1 MLCCTVRE
9 KGGQQASFFL
19 PVSLHREME
28 NHVLIPSAQ
37 FALILDRL
45 AHQLIEHHDFINT
58 DLVGL
63 QPRGTRLAQRL
74 KSRLEALVPGA
85 QINCG
90 KLDVTFFRDDFRS
103 HQKPL
108 SPSVN
113 DMGFTVENRHVVLV
127 DDVLFTGR
135 TIRAG
140 LDALLAHGR
149 PLSVSLAVLIDRRFS
164 RELPIEPNYIGK
176 HVDSIGAQHV
186 KVEWAEEHKCDRV
199 ILLNSKP
206 S

>member
-1 MLCCTVRE
+1 M
-9 KGGQQASFFL
+9 QDQ
-19 PVSLHREME
+19 
-28 NHVLIPSAQ
+28 VLIPPAQ

-45 AHQLIEHHDFINT
+45 AHQLIEHHDFSQT

-63 QPRGTRLAQRL
+63 QPRGSRLAERL
-74 KSRLEALVPGA
+74 KAHLEELLPGTD
-85 QINCG
+85 IHCG
-90 KLDVTFFRDDFRS
+90 KLDVTFFRDDFRT
-103 HQKPL
+103 HEKPL
-108 SPSVN
+108 SPNVN
-113 DMGFTVENRHVVLV
+113 DMGFTVEARRVVLV

-149 PLSVSLAVLIDRRFS
+149 PQSVALVVLIDRRFS

-186 KVEWAEEHKCDRV
+186 KVEWSEEYDADRV
-199 ILLNSKP
+199 ILLNAKP

>member
-1 MLCCTVRE
+1 M
-9 KGGQQASFFL
+9 QDQ
-19 PVSLHREME
+19 
-28 NHVLIPSAQ
+28 VLIPPAQ

-45 AHQLIEHHDFINT
+45 AHQLIEHHDFSQT

-63 QPRGTRLAQRL
+63 QPRGSRLAERL
-74 KSRLEALVPGA
+74 KAHLEELLPGTD
-85 QINCG
+85 IHCG
-90 KLDVTFFRDDFRS
+90 KLDVTFFRDDFRT
-103 HQKPL
+103 HEKPL
-108 SPSVN
+108 SPNVN
-113 DMGFTVENRHVVLV
+113 DMGFTVEARHVVHV

-149 PLSVSLAVLIDRRFS
+149 PQSVALAVLIDRRFS

-186 KVEWAEEHKCDRV
+186 KVEWSEEHDADRV
-199 ILLNSKP
+199 ILLSAKP

>member
-1 MLCCTVRE
+1 
-9 KGGQQASFFL
+9 
-19 PVSLHREME
+19 ME

-45 AHQLIEHHDFINT
+45 AHQLIEHHDFKNT

-63 QPRGTRLAQRL
+63 QPRGTRLAERL
-74 KSRLEALVPGA
+74 KTKLEELLPGA

-113 DMGFTVENRHVVLV
+113 EMGFTVEERNVVLV

-186 KVEWAEEHKCDRV
+186 KVEWAEEHDRDRV

>member
-1 MLCCTVRE
+1 M
-9 KGGQQASFFL
+9 ASFFL
-19 PVSLHREME
+19 PVSLSCNMQDQ
-28 NHVLIPSAQ
+28 VLIPPAQ

-45 AHQLIEHHDFINT
+45 AHQLIEHHDFSQT

-63 QPRGTRLAQRL
+63 QPRGSRLAARL
-74 KSRLEALVPGA
+74 KSRLEELLPSTE
-85 QINCG
+85 IHCG
-90 KLDVTFFRDDFRS
+90 KLDVTFFRDDFRT
-103 HQKPL
+103 HEKPL
-108 SPSVN
+108 APNVN
-113 DMGFTVENRHVVLV
+113 DMGFTVESRHVVLV

-149 PLSVSLAVLIDRRFS
+149 PQSVALAVLIDRRFS

-186 KVEWAEEHKCDRV
+186 KVEWSEEHGEDRV
-199 ILLNSKP
+199 ILLNAKP

>member
-1 MLCCTVRE
+1 M
-9 KGGQQASFFL
+9 ASFFL
-19 PVSLHREME
+19 PVSLPRNMQDQ
-28 NHVLIPSAQ
+28 VLIPPAQ

-45 AHQLIEHHDFINT
+45 AHQLIEHHDFSQT

-63 QPRGTRLAQRL
+63 QPRGSRLAARL
-74 KSRLEALVPGA
+74 KARLEELLPGTE
-85 QINCG
+85 IHCG
-90 KLDVTFFRDDFRS
+90 KLDVTFFRDDFRT
-103 HQKPL
+103 HEKPL
-108 SPSVN
+108 APNVN
-113 DMGFTVENRHVVLV
+113 DMGFTVESRHVVLV

-149 PLSVSLAVLIDRRFS
+149 PQSVALAVLIDRRFS

-186 KVEWAEEHKCDRV
+186 KVEWSEEHGEDRV
-199 ILLNSKP
+199 ILLNAKP

>member
-1 MLCCTVRE
+1 M
-9 KGGQQASFFL
+9 QNQ
-19 PVSLHREME
+19 
-28 NHVLIPSAQ
+28 VLIPPAQ

-45 AHQLIEHHDFINT
+45 AHQLIEHHDFSET

-63 QPRGTRLAQRL
+63 QPRGSRLAERL
-74 KSRLEALVPGA
+74 KARLEELSPGTTV
-85 QINCG
+85 QCG
-90 KLDVTFFRDDFRS
+90 KLDVTFFRDDIRT
-103 HQKPL
+103 HEKLL
-108 SPSVN
+108 SPNVN

-149 PLSVSLAVLIDRRFS
+149 PATVSLAVLIDRRFS
-164 RELPIEPNYIGK
+164 RELPIEPNCIGK

-186 KVEWAEEHKCDRV
+186 LVEWAEEHGEDRV

-206 S
+206 E

>member
-1 MLCCTVRE
+1 M
-9 KGGQQASFFL
+9 ASFFL
-19 PVSLHREME
+19 PVSLPCNMQDQ
-28 NHVLIPSAQ
+28 VLIPPAQ

-45 AHQLIEHHDFINT
+45 AHQLIEHHDFTQT

-63 QPRGTRLAQRL
+63 QPRGSRLAARL
-74 KSRLEALVPGA
+74 KARLEELLPGTD
-85 QINCG
+85 IHCG
-90 KLDVTFFRDDFRS
+90 KLDVTFFRDDFRT
-103 HQKPL
+103 HEKTL
-108 SPSVN
+108 SPNVN
-113 DMGFTVENRHVVLV
+113 DMGFTVESRHVVLV

-149 PLSVSLAVLIDRRFS
+149 PQSVALAVLIDRRFS

-186 KVEWAEEHKCDRV
+186 QVEWSEEHGADRV
-199 ILLNSKP
+199 PLLNEKP